1 MLSWIAYYLLIYP
14 ASLLPLPVMY
24 LFTDFFYLLLITIV
38 PYRRKVVRTNISN
51 SFPNRT
57 PKEKKKIERMFYRHL
72 TNLLAEGA
80 KNLSISER
88 ALRKRF
94 KVRNPEIMD
103 DLYHSGKDVLLV
115 SGHYNNWE
123 WLITA
128 QNLLFKHKAVGIGMP
143 LTSGFWDEK
152 LNAKRSRF
160 GMKVIHSKIVKE
172 FYKNNTE
179 RVATLVL
186 ADQSPGDSLKCYW
199 MKFLNQQTGVVFGP
213 EMLANEYDQAVVYF
227 TIHRPKRG
235 FYEMELVEITR
246 EPRKLDW
253 GEITEQHTQHLEK
266 AIQEAPSRWIW
277 SHKRW
282 KREVP
287 EDLDSLRKEQKAK
300 FQQRYRSSQ

>member
-1 MLSWIAYYLLIYP
+1 MFSWIAYHLLIYP

-24 LFTDFFYLLLITIV
+24 VFTDFFYLLLITVI
-38 PYRRKVVRTNISN
+38 PYRRNVVRNNIEN
-51 SFPNRT
+51 SFAY
-57 PKEKKKIERMFYRHL
+57 KSAQEKKKIERRFYRHL

-80 KNLSISER
+80 KNLSISEKS
-88 ALRKRF
+88 LRKRF
-94 KVRNPEIMD
+94 KVRNPEVMD
-103 DLYHSGKDVLLV
+103 DLYKADKNVLLV

-128 QNLLFKHKAVGIGMP
+128 QNLLFKHQAVGIGMP
-143 LTSGFWDEK
+143 LTSGFWDKK

-172 FYKNNTE
+172 FYENNTE
-179 RVATLVL
+179 RVANLVL

-199 MKFLNQQTGVVFGP
+199 MDFLHQQTGVIFGP

-227 TIHRPKRG
+227 TIHQVRRG
-235 FYEMELVEITR
+235 YYEMELKEITR
-246 EPRKLDW
+246 NPRSLEW
-253 GEITEQHTQHLEK
+253 GEITEQHTRYLEQ
-266 AIQEAPSRWIW
+266 AIKSSPSKWIW

-287 EDLDSLRKEQKAK
+287 ENLEKLKKEQRSK
-300 FQQRYRSSQ
+300 FEKRYR